1 LRDYLEGW
9 NKGFILQNADETK
22 KNVSNLIHLWQSIAE
37 RNPGIHEGTTAM
49 ATKTSLENKPLGNGD
64 YFAITTSSSHPLFLT
79 EDASNGLANAPLKE
93 I

>member
-1 LRDYLEGW
+1 
-9 NKGFILQNADETK
+9 
-22 KNVSNLIHLWQSIAE
+22 
-37 RNPGIHEGTTAM
+37 M